1 MDDTGRANAI
11 KTVVEQLSGREKAIV
26 TIRYYGGYYTTNIID
41 RSLTNATVIE
51 YDFNSYIGSDNYCFN
66 YWIYTNGSVKLIRK
80 IV

>member
-1 MDDTGRANAI
+1 MDNTGRSNAI
-11 KTVVEQLSGREKAIV
+11 KTVAEQLSSGEKVIV

-41 RSLTNATVIE
+41 RIYNQATVIE
-51 YDFNSYIGSDNYCFN
+51 YDFNSYMSDDNYCFN